1 MTGDWVVV
9 GIATEP
15 LNQDGL
21 IVRNDSE
28 ARVKQRE
35 RNWPESNGEP
45 KDFGAEAVLAIFF
58 CSVATEWGRGWN
70 LVA

>member
-15 LNQDGL
+15 LNQDGR

-28 ARVKQRE
+28 ARVKQRA
-35 RNWPESNGEP
+35 RNWPESNGDP
-45 KDFGAEAVLAIFF
+45 KDIGAEVVLAIFF
-58 CSVATEWGRGWN
+58 RSVATEWGRW
-70 LVA
+70 